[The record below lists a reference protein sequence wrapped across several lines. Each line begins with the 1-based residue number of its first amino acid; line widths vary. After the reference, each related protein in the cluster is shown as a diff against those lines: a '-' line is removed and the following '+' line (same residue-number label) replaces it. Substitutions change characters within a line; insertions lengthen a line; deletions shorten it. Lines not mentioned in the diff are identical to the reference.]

1 MGLAEAGTCIAAR
14 RSAMPGPR
22 KAHRSRVTAPS
33 AEARQ
38 AGDIRLVVV
47 SYSGPPEG
55 EMGPSFRMTI
65 GADPGQVAGVSAA
78 FAEFADAHAVPAT
91 IRRSMSVALDELL
104 NNTIAYGFAGR
115 EGSKRGGGE
124 VCIDVELRADR
135 LCATLSDDGRPFNPL
150 DVAAPDTA
158 LSVEERQ
165 VGGLGIHLVRRLM
178 DDVAYHRRAD
188 RNVVSLTK
196 LLPGSAAGR
205 GGGRSMDI
213 TTRTQNGVTL
223 VALAGNLDSNT
234 SPQAQQALD
243 AILASG
249 VKKMAVDCTAL
260 DYISSAGLR
269 VLLGTAKRL
278 SGGGAGGGGGAL
290 RLFGLN
296 ETVREVFDISG
307 FSTILAVFGTEADA
321 LKGF

>member
-1 MGLAEAGTCIAAR
+1 MR
-14 RSAMPGPR
+14 
-22 KAHRSRVTAPS
+22 
-33 AEARQ
+33 
-38 AGDIRLVVV
+38 
-47 SYSGPPEG
+47 
-55 EMGPSFRMTI
+55 PSFRMTI
-65 GADPGQVAGVSAA
+65 GTDLGQVAGVSAA
-78 FAEFADAHAVPAT
+78 FAEFAHVHAVPAA
-91 IRRSMSVALDELL
+91 IRRSVSVALDELL
-104 NNTIAYGFAGR
+104 SNTIAYGFAGR
-115 EGSKRGGGE
+115 GGGE
-124 VCIDVELRADR
+124 VSIDVELRTDR
-135 LCATLSDDGRPFNPL
+135 LCVTLTDNGKPFNPL
-150 DVAAPDTA
+150 DMGAPDTA

-165 VGGLGIHLVRRLM
+165 IGGLGIHVARRMM

-196 LLPGSAAGR
+196 LLAGGSTAGR

-223 VALAGNLDSNT
+223 VAFAGSLDSNT
-234 SPQAQQALD
+234 SPKAQQALD
-243 AILASG
+243 GMLAAG
-249 VKKMAVDCTAL
+249 ARKMVIDCTAL

-278 SGGGAGGGGGAL
+278 SGAGGAGGAGIGGGTL

-307 FSTILAVFGTEADA
+307 FSTILAVFATEAAA

>member
-1 MGLAEAGTCIAAR
+1 MW
-14 RSAMPGPR
+14 
-22 KAHRSRVTAPS
+22 
-33 AEARQ
+33 
-38 AGDIRLVVV
+38 
-47 SYSGPPEG
+47 
-55 EMGPSFRMTI
+55 PSFRMTI
-65 GADPGQVAGVSAA
+65 AADPGEIAGVGAA
-78 FAEFADAHAVPAT
+78 FARFTDAHALPAA

-115 EGSKRGGGE
+115 EGGGGE
-124 VCIDVELRADR
+124 VRIEVELRADR
-135 LCATLSDDGRPFNPL
+135 LCATLTDDGRPFNPL
-150 DVAAPDTA
+150 DMAAPDTA

-165 VGGLGIHLVRRLM
+165 VGGLGIHLVRRMM
-178 DDVAYHRRAD
+178 DEVGYQRRAD
-188 RNVVSLTK
+188 HNVVSLAK
-196 LLPGSAAGR
+196 LLPRGSTANR

-223 VALAGNLDSNT
+223 VAFAGKLDSNT

-243 AILASG
+243 AILAG
-249 VKKMAVDCTAL
+249 GARKVVIDFTAL

-278 SGGGAGGGGGAL
+278 TGAQGGL

-296 ETVREVFDISG
+296 ETIREVFDISG
-307 FSTILAVFGTEADA
+307 FSTILAVFATEAEA